1 MAFKLINNLVVIPV
15 EVNGTKLTFL
25 LDTGVSSTIMFS
37 LSEIDSLELN
47 DTKSIRLRGL
57 GEGGSIPALKSNN
70 NRIKIGGVTD
80 IDHTV
85 FVVFDKSLSL
95 SKRMGIP
102 VHGIIGYDFFKNLI
116 VKTNYNTRKLSFYKP
131 ETYIEKECK
140 KCEIFDLTF
149 HNKKPYLNVTNIY
162 ENKTDI
168 YTLLIDSGS
177 SDAIWLFD
185 NSILEKNLKNKWFD
199 DFLGQGL
206 SGDIFG
212 KRSKIPKM
220 RIGNFEMTNI
230 KVAFPSKESIENI
243 KLFEE
248 RDGSIGGE
256 LLNKFT
262 IIMNYPSKKITL
274 KKNNKF
280 KDPFHYNMS
289 GLSIKHDGVVL
300 VKNKRDSFKNR
311 SNDIDGATSITVSS
325 TYDFFLVPKYVV
337 SEIRKES
344 PSYLV
349 GIKEGDEILS
359 VNGTQTH
366 HYNLQEIIGFFS
378 SKAGKKIT
386 LKIKRNNVIL
396 RKKFIL
402 TSVF

>member
-1 MAFKLINNLVVIPV
+1 
-15 EVNGTKLTFL
+15 
-25 LDTGVSSTIMFS
+25 MFS
-37 LSEIDSLELN
+37 LSEIDSLALN
-47 DTKSIRLRGL
+47 DAKYIRLRGL
-57 GEGGSIPALKSNN
+57 GEGGSIPALKSSH
-70 NRIKIGGVTD
+70 NRLKIGEVTD
-80 IDHTV
+80 VDHTV

-102 VHGIIGYDFFKNLI
+102 IHGIIGYDFFKNLV
-116 VKTNYNTRKLSFYKP
+116 VKTNYNTRKLSLCKP
-131 ETYIEKECK
+131 ETYIKKKCK
-140 KCEIFDLTF
+140 KCEVFDLTF

-162 ENKTDI
+162 GNNTDVF
-168 YTLLIDSGS
+168 TLLIDSGS

-185 NSILEKNLKNKWFD
+185 NSILEKNLENKWFD

-230 KVAFPSKESIENI
+230 KVAFPSKESIKNI
-243 KLFEE
+243 RLFKE

-256 LLNKFT
+256 LLNRFT
-262 IIMNYPSKKITL
+262 IIINYPLKKITL

-289 GLSIKHDGVVL
+289 GLTMKHDGVVL
-300 VKNKRDSFKNR
+300 IKNKRDSFKNR
-311 SNDIDGATSITVSS
+311 SNEIDGATNITVST
-325 TYDFFLVPKYVV
+325 TYDFFLVPKYVI

-344 PSYLV
+344 PSYLA
-349 GIKEGDEILS
+349 GIMEGDEILS
-359 VNGTQTH
+359 VNGTPAHQ
-366 HYNLQEIIGFFS
+366 YNLHEIIGLFS
-378 SKAGKKIT
+378 SKVGKKIT